1 MKAIRVHQFGG
12 IDALVCED
20 VDQPTPGAGQVL
32 VRVEAAGVGPWDA
45 WVRNGSS
52 AVAQRLPL
60 TPGADLL
67 DDGSTR
73 LACRL
78 LSKRLPVASHQR

>member
-45 WVRNGSS
+45 WVRNGIS
-52 AVAQRLPL
+52 AVAQRLPGIVERAGPS
-60 TPGADLL
+60 THFEPGDVVYGVTNAEFT
-67 DDGSTR
+67 S
-73 LACRL
+73 A
-78 LSKRLPVASHQR
+78 